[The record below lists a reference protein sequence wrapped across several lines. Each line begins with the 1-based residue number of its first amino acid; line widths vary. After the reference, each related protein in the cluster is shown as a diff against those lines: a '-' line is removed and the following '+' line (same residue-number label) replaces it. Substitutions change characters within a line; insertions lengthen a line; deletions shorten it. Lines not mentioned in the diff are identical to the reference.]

1 MLCQNKRG
9 EAVRAGCTQA
19 AKDGAPLLVRT
30 AKESAVA
37 FRDSIQHIKHPLV
50 YAARHGFAHIERI
63 RDLERTVSAWGQQL
77 AASDLSVRQRELLH
91 DFQAVFQ
98 GYDGKSTPDKVHVVQ
113 QAIALLDQ
121 LERAESEPSATASD
135 SPRPPI
141 VRHADDTMP
150 VGPERPPTP
159 APDSSGEPAPVPA
172 PGPPPS
178 FRSEAEPQ
186 AVNVEELTRPIQF
199 VKGVGPGRAKL
210 LNKVGIYTVQ
220 DAIFTFPRR
229 YEDRRQIARIAYLRP
244 GDAFQTV
251 YGVVKIG
258 DVTTTSQQRKK
269 IFELIIGDST
279 GTLSAKWFNQV
290 FLKKIFKPGMQ
301 VVLSGKVS
309 VNRYG
314 GVEMIQPEYEI
325 LDQAEPDEERLH
337 TGRITPIYP
346 LTDKLYQKDMRKV
359 MKQVIDTYAAL
370 VEEELPD
377 DMLSRNHLMPLS
389 QAISRLH
396 FPDQADDVTLL
407 NRETSPAHRRV
418 IFEEFFLLELGMGL
432 KRQHMMTHEKGIAF
446 CFDGALERRLRQRLP
461 FALTAAQNRVIA
473 EIQADM
479 RSEHP
484 MNRLLQGDVGSGK
497 TLVALAALL
506 SAIEAGY
513 QCALMVPT
521 EILAE
526 QHYQKIEEFLQHL
539 NTAPD
544 EAHPIKSCL
553 LSGGL
558 KKKTRDDL
566 LAHLERGDIH
576 LVVGTHA
583 LIQHD
588 VTFHRLGFIVIDEQ
602 HKFGV
607 MQRATLKA
615 KGYQPDVLIM
625 TATPIPRTLSLTV
638 YGDLDV
644 SILDELPPGRT
655 PVTTK
660 RFYDKNRP
668 MAYQLIAREIERGR
682 QAYIVYPL
690 VEESE
695 KLDLKAATE
704 MSEHLAADVFPNYRV
719 GLVHGRLKAE
729 DKERQM
735 SAFKAHELDILVSTT
750 VLEVGIDVPNATVM
764 LIEHAERF
772 GLSQLH
778 QLRGRV
784 GRGSKQSYCLLMTAY
799 PISNDAR
806 RRLDAM
812 VESTDGFL
820 IAERDLEIR
829 GPGEFFGTKQSGL
842 PDLRMANLV
851 RDVQILERARRE
863 AFALL
868 RADPKL
874 DFPHHRAIRAALE
887 HRWKK
892 SLDLISIG

>member
-1 MLCQNKRG
+1 LEKH
-9 EAVRAGCTQA
+9 
-19 AKDGAPLLVRT
+19 DAPLL
-30 AKESAVA
+30 A
-37 FRDSIQHIKHPLV
+37 FYTRNLPALLRKAIQRIKNPLN
-50 YAARHGFAHIERI
+50 YAARHGFAHVERI
-63 RDLERTVSAWGQQL
+63 HDLEKTVVAWSEQVMALDLTAQQRRL
-77 AASDLSVRQRELLH
+77 IEE
-91 DFQAVFQ
+91 FQALFRD
-98 GYDGKSTPDKVHVVQ
+98 YDSQPTPDKVHIIQQAFPLLEQLEQGEAGEQRAAAQDVSLASSTPVSPASPGVQ
-113 QAIALLDQ
+113 QSVAVPSPPLIPSQPLSPTVEAVSSPIA
-121 LERAESEPSATASD
+121 ETPEPHSD
-135 SPRPPI
+135 
-141 VRHADDTMP
+141 D
-150 VGPERPPTP
+150 
-159 APDSSGEPAPVPA
+159 
-172 PGPPPS
+172 
-178 FRSEAEPQ
+178 
-186 AVNVEELTRPIQF
+186 LKRPIQF
-199 VKGVGPGRAKL
+199 VKGVGPRRAKL
-210 LNKVGIYTVQ
+210 LNKIGIYTVQ
-220 DAIFTFPRR
+220 DALFTFPRR
-229 YEDRRQIARIAYLRP
+229 YEDRRKIEKIAYLRP

-258 DVTTTSQQRKK
+258 DVTTTSQKRRK

-279 GTLSAKWFNQV
+279 GNLTAKWFNQV

-301 VVLSGKVS
+301 VVLSGKITM
-309 VNRYG
+309 NRYG

-325 LDQAEPDEERLH
+325 LDQAESDEELLH
-337 TGRITPIYP
+337 TGRIVPIYP
-346 LTDKLYQKDMRKV
+346 LTERLYQKDMRKV
-359 MKQVIDTYAAL
+359 MKRVVDTYAAA
-370 VEEELPD
+370 VEEELPENI
-377 DMLSRNHLMPLS
+377 LQANHLMPLG

-396 FPDQADDVTLL
+396 FPDNADDVHLL
-407 NRETSPAHRRV
+407 NRETSPAHRRL
-418 IFEEFFLLELGMGL
+418 IFDEFLLLELGMGL
-432 KRQHMMTHEKGIAF
+432 KRQHIMTHETGIAF
-446 CFDGALERRLRQRLP
+446 QFEGHLERRLRELLP
-461 FALTAAQNRVIA
+461 FDLTAAQNRVI
-473 EIQADM
+473 EHIQKDM
-479 RSEHP
+479 RSSHP

-497 TLVALAALL
+497 TVVALIALL

-526 QHYQKIEEFLQHL
+526 QHFRKTEEFLEQLNVHL
-539 NTAPD
+539 DDAQKINA
-544 EAHPIKSCL
+544 CL

-558 KKKTRDDL
+558 KKKVRDDL
-566 LAHLERGDIH
+566 LLQIERGNIH

-588 VTFHRLGFIVIDEQ
+588 VTFHHLGFIVIDEQ

-607 MQRATLKA
+607 MQRASLKA

-660 RFYDKNRP
+660 RFYEKNRS
-668 MAYQLIAREIERGR
+668 MAYQLIRREVDQGR
-682 QAYIVYPL
+682 QVYIVYPL

-704 MSEHLAADVFPNYRV
+704 MSEHLSADVFPNYRV
-719 GLVHGRLKAE
+719 GLVHGRMKPE
-729 DKERQM
+729 EKDEQM
-735 SAFKAHELDILVSTT
+735 NAFKRHELDILVSTT

-784 GRGSKQSYCLLMTAY
+784 GRGSKKSFCLLMTAY

-812 VESTDGFL
+812 VETTDGFL

-842 PDLRMANLV
+842 PDLRVANLV
-851 RDVQILERARRE
+851 RDVQILERARHE
-863 AFALL
+863 AFSLL
-868 RADPKL
+868 QQDPKL
-874 DFPHHRAIRAALE
+874 NFPQHRAIRAALE
-887 HRWKK
+887 QRWKK